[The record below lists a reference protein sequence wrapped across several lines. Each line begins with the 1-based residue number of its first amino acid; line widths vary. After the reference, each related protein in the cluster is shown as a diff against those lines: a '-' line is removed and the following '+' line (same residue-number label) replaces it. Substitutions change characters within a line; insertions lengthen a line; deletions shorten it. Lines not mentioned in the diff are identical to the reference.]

1 MHKEEF
7 VNKNP
12 SYMFVTSF
20 KEFRKFVLSSKVDE
34 SWNEKLVGN
43 IHYILLYLFSLKL
56 FEHFLTQNQD
66 EKAF

>member
-1 MHKEEF
+1 
-7 VNKNP
+7 
-12 SYMFVTSF
+12 MFVTSF

-34 SWNEKLVGN
+34 SWNEKLVEN

-56 FEHFLTQNQD
+56 FKHFLTQNQD

>member
-1 MHKEEF
+1 
-7 VNKNP
+7 
-12 SYMFVTSF
+12 MFVTSF

-34 SWNEKLVGN
+34 SWNKKLAGN

-56 FEHFLTQNQD
+56 LQHFLTKNRD

>member
-1 MHKEEF
+1 
-7 VNKNP
+7 
-12 SYMFVTSF
+12 MFVTSF

-56 FEHFLTQNQD
+56 FEHFLKTRSRDKSVLNNI
-66 EKAF
+66 KAFMNRIR